1 MSFLRGSENYV
12 WCTTSVLGK
21 GATGAVFQGVNKNNG
36 EPVAVKT
43 FNQLSHMRPHDVQ
56 MREFE
61 VLRKVKHENIV
72 KLLAIEEEQ
81 EGRGKVIVMELCT
94 GGSLF
99 NILDDPENTYGLQEQ
114 EFLLVLE
121 HLTAGMKH
129 LRDNNLVHRDL
140 KPGNIMKFINEDG
153 RTTYKL
159 TDFGAARELQ
169 EEEQFVSLY
178 GTEEYLH
185 PDMYERAVLRKPCG
199 KSFGATVDLWSIG
212 VTLYHVATGQLP
224 FRPYGGRRNKETMF
238 YITTKKASGVIA
250 GTQTTENGPIDWA
263 RDLPSHCQLSVGLR
277 KLVTPLLAGLLE
289 VDPHRIWT
297 FERFFSEVQ
306 AATSTIAV
314 HVFHVNKACSIKVF
328 LKPEDRYE
336 QLQTAL
342 LEQCGVVAESQVL
355 LHADRLLLS
364 EVEERSPARQ
374 YPGSSAT
381 EPLLL
386 FNKSSTSVALAPE
399 PDPPKF
405 PVFPNIVSVENDA
418 SQAKTA
424 CSVGHVIKRRVEAL
438 AAASALCGAA
448 VERWG
453 ALLAARLAALVQR
466 TDALHKH
473 ALSTRDA
480 ARALDL
486 VAQMSNAQNGAGG
499 ATTPEWSAMAGLV
512 AREAGA
518 LRTAAAALAARH
530 GAGAG
535 AGAGGGM
542 RGAGLRGEWEA
553 AARAAPCVHEQRLHL
568 RARTLIERL
577 RESWQHLVRDRATRA
592 LTYNDEQFHVLERI
606 TVGEAGRRA
615 RALLLRAA
623 PMARARADALHDWY
637 QVAQTVWLQTC
648 ILDKDAAG
656 AELKLLALAA
666 RLQDAELHARHQ
678 LQDQVST
685 PYTRTGMYT
694 SIYLFYFIY
703 LSTCDDDHGLSIWQS
718 LFQHFYYS
726 VICSCMSNAQNGA
739 GGATTP
745 EWSAMAGLVAREAGA
760 LRTAAAAL
768 AARMRGAGLRGE
780 WEAAARAAPCVHE
793 QRLHLRARTLI
804 ERLRESWQHLVRDRA
819 TRALTYN
826 DEQFHVLE
834 RITVGEAGRRARA
847 LLLRAAP
854 MARARADAL
863 HDWYQVAQTVWL
875 QTCILDKDAAGAEL
889 KLLALA
895 ARLQDAELH
904 ARHQL
909 QDQLNSSKLVQQTE
923 MAQEQRSTQK
933 GPGGAGAGRE
943 RGSGWGRRARACAL
957 CCTRRTRWR
966 PPPPPTRR
974 CWRSWRAS
982 PGTCSPSARPPP
994 PHGTTA
1000 TGTPGTTCDVEVHRE
1015 CNGNF
1020 ADGVVAERDVHLA
1033 SDCTDTASACSGS
1046 SAPPSPASAA
1056 PTVVYE
1062 SGSSRDASD
1071 LQEDPLKDKTKKS
1084 TCAVA

>member
-61 VLRKVKHENIV
+61 VLKKVKHENIV

-99 NILDDPENTYGLQEQ
+99 NILDDPENTYGLQEL

-153 RTTYKL
+153 TTTYKL

-185 PDMYERAVLRKPCG
+185 PDMYERAVLRKPVG

-263 RDLPSHCQLSVGLR
+263 RELPSHCQLSVGLR

-306 AATSTIAV
+306 AATSTTAI
-314 HVFHVNKACSIKVF
+314 HVFHVNKACSVKVF
-328 LKPEDRYE
+328 MKPEDRFE

-355 LHADRLLLS
+355 LYADRLLLS
-364 EVEERSPARQ
+364 EVDENTPGRSYPATT
-374 YPGSSAT
+374 AT

-386 FNKSSTSVALAPE
+386 FNKSSTSVSLAPE
-399 PDPPKF
+399 PDAPKF

-438 AAASALCGAA
+438 AAASQLCGAA
-448 VERWG
+448 VARWG
-453 ALLAARLAALVQR
+453 ALLGARLAAAAQR
-466 TDALHKH
+466 TDALAAH
-473 ALSTRDA
+473 AQRLHDA

-486 VAQMSNAQNGAGG
+486 LTQVNKHHGG
-499 ATTPEWSAMAGLV
+499 AESEPEWSSMAGLL
-512 AREAGA
+512 AREGGALRAAAGA
-518 LRTAAAALAARH
+518 LATRHGGAGAPGLRAEWAAAARQ
-530 GAGAG
+530 
-535 AGAGGGM
+535 
-542 RGAGLRGEWEA
+542 
-553 AARAAPCVHEQRLHL
+553 APCVHEQRLHT
-568 RARTLIERL
+568 RAKTLVERL

-606 TVGEAGRRA
+606 TVAEAGRRV
-615 RALLLRAA
+615 RALLQRAA

-648 ILDKDAAG
+648 ILDKDASG

-666 RLQDAELHARHQ
+666 RLQDAELRARVQ
-678 LQDQVST
+678 LQDHLNNKAADPPADKVGSAARNRGGVGVS
-685 PYTRTGMYT
+685 
-694 SIYLFYFIY
+694 
-703 LSTCDDDHGLSIWQS
+703 
-718 LFQHFYYS
+718 
-726 VICSCMSNAQNGA
+726 AAGA
-739 GGATTP
+739 GVSAAGAGVRALLHAHD
-745 EWSAMAGLVAREAGA
+745 ELAAAAANNAALVAR
-760 LRTAAAAL
+760 LAAL
-768 AARMRGAGLRGE
+768 AGE
-780 WEAAARAAPCVHE
+780 
-793 QRLHLRARTLI
+793 
-804 ERLRESWQHLVRDRA
+804 
-819 TRALTYN
+819 
-826 DEQFHVLE
+826 
-834 RITVGEAGRRARA
+834 
-847 LLLRAAP
+847 
-854 MARARADAL
+854 
-863 HDWYQVAQTVWL
+863 L
-875 QTCILDKDAAGAEL
+875 Q
-889 KLLALA
+889 
-895 ARLQDAELH
+895 
-904 ARHQL
+904 
-909 QDQLNSSKLVQQTE
+909 
-923 MAQEQRSTQK
+923 
-933 GPGGAGAGRE
+933 P
-943 RGSGWGRRARACAL
+943 
-957 CCTRRTRWR
+957 
-966 PPPPPTRR
+966 
-974 CWRSWRAS
+974 
-982 PGTCSPSARPPP
+982 
-994 PHGTTA
+994 
-1000 TGTPGTTCDVEVHRE
+1000 
-1015 CNGNF
+1015 
-1020 ADGVVAERDVHLA
+1020 
-1033 SDCTDTASACSGS
+1033 
-1046 SAPPSPASAA
+1046 
-1056 PTVVYE
+1056 
-1062 SGSSRDASD
+1062 
-1071 LQEDPLKDKTKKS
+1071 
-1084 TCAVA
+1084 

>member
-61 VLRKVKHENIV
+61 VLKKVKHENIV

-99 NILDDPENTYGLQEQ
+99 NILDDPENTYGLQEH

-153 RTTYKL
+153 TTTYKL

-185 PDMYERAVLRKPCG
+185 PDMYERAVLRKPVG

-263 RDLPSHCQLSVGLR
+263 RELPSHCQLSVGLR

-306 AATSTIAV
+306 AATSTTAV
-314 HVFHVNKACSIKVF
+314 HVFHVNKACSVKVF
-328 LKPEDRYE
+328 MKPEDRFE

-355 LHADRLLLS
+355 LYADRLLLS
-364 EVEERSPARQ
+364 EVDENTPGRSYPATT
-374 YPGSSAT
+374 AT

-386 FNKSSTSVALAPE
+386 FNKSSTSVSLAPE
-399 PDPPKF
+399 PDAPKF

-438 AAASALCGAA
+438 AAASQLCGAA
-448 VERWG
+448 VARWG
-453 ALLAARLAALVQR
+453 ALLGARLAAAAQR
-466 TDALHKH
+466 TDALAAH
-473 ALSTRDA
+473 AQRLHDA

-486 VAQMSNAQNGAGG
+486 LTQVQN
-499 ATTPEWSAMAGLV
+499 TSEPEWSAMAGLL

-518 LRTAAAALAARH
+518 LRGAAGALAARH
-530 GAGAG
+530 GGAG
-535 AGAGGGM
+535 AP
-542 RGAGLRGEWEA
+542 GLRAEWAA
-553 AARAAPCVHEQRLHL
+553 AARQAPCVHDQRLHT
-568 RARTLIERL
+568 RAKTLVERL

-606 TVGEAGRRA
+606 TVAEAGRRV
-615 RALLLRAA
+615 RALLQRAA

-648 ILDKDAAG
+648 ILDKDASG

-666 RLQDAELHARHQ
+666 RLQDAELRARVQ
-678 LQDQVST
+678 LQDHLNNKVADPPSDKAKEAALGRGGVS
-685 PYTRTGMYT
+685 
-694 SIYLFYFIY
+694 
-703 LSTCDDDHGLSIWQS
+703 
-718 LFQHFYYS
+718 
-726 VICSCMSNAQNGA
+726 AAGA
-739 GGATTP
+739 GVRALLL
-745 EWSAMAGLVAREAGA
+745 AHDDLAAAAAGNAALVAR
-760 LRTAAAAL
+760 LAAL
-768 AARMRGAGLRGE
+768 AA
-780 WEAAARAAPCVHE
+780 
-793 QRLHLRARTLI
+793 
-804 ERLRESWQHLVRDRA
+804 
-819 TRALTYN
+819 
-826 DEQFHVLE
+826 
-834 RITVGEAGRRARA
+834 
-847 LLLRAAP
+847 
-854 MARARADAL
+854 
-863 HDWYQVAQTVWL
+863 
-875 QTCILDKDAAGAEL
+875 
-889 KLLALA
+889 
-895 ARLQDAELH
+895 
-904 ARHQL
+904 
-909 QDQLNSSKLVQQTE
+909 
-923 MAQEQRSTQK
+923 
-933 GPGGAGAGRE
+933 
-943 RGSGWGRRARACAL
+943 
-957 CCTRRTRWR
+957 
-966 PPPPPTRR
+966 
-974 CWRSWRAS
+974 
-982 PGTCSPSARPPP
+982 
-994 PHGTTA
+994 
-1000 TGTPGTTCDVEVHRE
+1000 
-1015 CNGNF
+1015 
-1020 ADGVVAERDVHLA
+1020 
-1033 SDCTDTASACSGS
+1033 
-1046 SAPPSPASAA
+1046 
-1056 PTVVYE
+1056 
-1062 SGSSRDASD
+1062 D
-1071 LQEDPLKDKTKKS
+1071 LQP
-1084 TCAVA
+1084 